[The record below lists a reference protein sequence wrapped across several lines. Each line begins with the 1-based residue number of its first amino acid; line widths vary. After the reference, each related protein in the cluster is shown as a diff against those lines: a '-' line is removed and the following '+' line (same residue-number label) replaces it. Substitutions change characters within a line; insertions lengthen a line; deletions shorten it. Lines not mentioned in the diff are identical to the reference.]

1 MRALVHP
8 TFGDP
13 GQVLAVE
20 EVPLP
25 EPGPGKVR
33 VRTILAAVH
42 NHDLMTVAG
51 MYGYRPE
58 LPARAGTE
66 AVGVIEALGEG
77 VTHLQVGQRVA
88 TGAAFG
94 TWAEYFTA
102 SAAAVVPVPDSLA
115 DEAAAQIYSMPFSA
129 LTLLDSLGLA
139 EGDWMVQNTANGAV
153 GRYVA
158 QLAKARG
165 IKVLGLVRRAAGVEE
180 LASQGITDV
189 VSTDA
194 EDWRKQVKALTGGAP
209 IRAGVDSIGG
219 PASGQVLS
227 LIAEDGLLV
236 IFGAMASNTVE
247 LNVGDVLFKQITVKG
262 FWGNKVAAA
271 MTEDQKVAAFSELMQ
286 RIQKGTL
293 ELTVDS
299 IHPLDEMAAA
309 AEASARPGRLGK
321 VLLRP

>member
-8 TFGDP
+8 SFGDP

-20 EVPLP
+20 EVPTP
-25 EPGPGKVR
+25 DPGPGKVR
-33 VRTILAAVH
+33 IRTTLAAIH
-42 NHDLMTVAG
+42 NHDLMTVLG
-51 MYGYRPE
+51 QYGYRPE

-66 AVGVIEALGEG
+66 AVGVVDALGEG
-77 VTHLQVGQRVA
+77 VTHLSVGQRVA

-94 TWAEYFTA
+94 TWAEYFLA
-102 SAAAVVPVPDSLA
+102 SADGVVPVPDSLP

-129 LTLLDSLGLA
+129 LTLLDSLGLE

-158 QLAKARG
+158 QLAATRG

-180 LASQGITDV
+180 LASQGIDNV

-194 EDWRKQVKALTGGAP
+194 DDWRKQVKAITGGAP
-209 IRAGVDSIGG
+209 VKAGVDSIGG
-219 PASGQVLS
+219 PAAGQVLS

-236 IFGAMASNTVE
+236 VFGAMASNTLE

-262 FWGNKVAAA
+262 FWGSKVK
-271 MTEDQKVAAFSELMQ
+271 MTPEQRVAAFTELMTAVDQ
-286 RIQKGTL
+286 GTL
-293 ELTVDS
+293 TLTVDS
-299 IHPLDEMAAA
+299 VHPLEEMAEAA
-309 AEASARPGRLGK
+309 AASARPGRLGK

>member
-1 MRALVHP
+1 MRALVHT

-13 GQVLAVE
+13 GDVLAVE

-25 EPGPGKVR
+25 EPKAGHVR
-33 VRTILAAVH
+33 IRTVLTPIH

-51 MYGYRPE
+51 LYGYRPE

-66 AVGVIEALGEG
+66 AVGVVDALGEG
-77 VTHLQVGQRVA
+77 VTHLEVGQRVA

-102 SAAAVVPVPDSLA
+102 NAAAVVPVPDTMP

-129 LTLLDSLGLA
+129 LTLLDSLGL
-139 EGDWMVQNTANGAV
+139 EKGDWMVQNTANGAV

-158 QLAKARG
+158 QLAAARG
-165 IKVLGLVRRAAGVEE
+165 VHVLGLVRRAEAVEE
-180 LASQGITDV
+180 LAGQGIGHV

-194 EDWRKQVKALTGGAP
+194 DDWREQVTKVTGGAP
-209 IRAGVDSIGG
+209 IRAGVDSVGG
-219 PASGQVLS
+219 KAAGQVLS
-227 LIAEDGLLV
+227 LVAEDGLLV
-236 IFGAMASNTVE
+236 IFGAMASNTLE

-262 FWGNKVAAA
+262 FWGSKVAGA
-271 MTEDQKVAAFSELMQ
+271 MTPDERRAAFGELMA
-286 RIQKGTL
+286 RIADGTL

-299 IHPLDEMAAA
+299 IHPLEEMAAA
-309 AEASARPGRLGK
+309 AAASARPGRLGK